1 MEDIQDQA
9 RFLVNSGDGVTINLI
24 PAFSAYLLGVA
35 AFAAVSSQVLGGSDF
50 LSSRSTSD
58 KTTSDNQIAAQYP
71 PPDVEQ
77 QVQQYY
83 QPQPVQYYQPTAEQ
97 QQQQPE
103 YYQQQQQQQPEYYQQ
118 QQLQQQYAQN
128 FNSAAEKQDYVNSQE
143 QVDIYQK
150 LVNLQEE
157 LRKLQEAEKLLSN
170 ALSRRYTN
178 VAL

>member
-1 MEDIQDQA
+1 MASPSTSYLPSQPTS
-9 RFLVNSGDGVTINLI
+9 LVLQKS
-24 PAFSAYLLGVA
+24 FA

-58 KTTSDNQIAAQYP
+58 KTAADNQIAAQFP

-83 QPQPVQYYQPTAEQ
+83 QPQPVQYYQPTAE
-97 QQQQPE
+97 
-103 YYQQQQQQQPEYYQQ
+103 QQQQQPEYYQQ

>member
-1 MEDIQDQA
+1 MSYRQPVVT
-9 RFLVNSGDGVTINLI
+9 RLVVPGLWSGQSTYRNLPWRTSRTRQGFSSTLEMASPSTSYLPSQPTSLVLQVTSGVSPVPT
-24 PAFSAYLLGVA
+24 PDKKSFA

-58 KTTSDNQIAAQYP
+58 KTAADNQIAAQYP

-103 YYQQQQQQQPEYYQQ
+103 YYQQQQ
-118 QQLQQQYAQN
+118 LQQQYAQN
-128 FNSAAEKQDYVNSQE
+128 FNSAAEKQVGRSCST
-143 QVDIYQK
+143 V
-150 LVNLQEE
+150 
-157 LRKLQEAEKLLSN
+157 
-170 ALSRRYTN
+170 
-178 VAL
+178 